1 MNAQITKEFLIPV
14 GLALFLLIQINN
26 FVNNQNCIT
35 IPPTVEKMRNIE
47 FSTNN
52 KRYKFK

>member
-35 IPPTVEKMRNIE
+35 VPPTVEKMRNIE

>member
-1 MNAQITKEFLIPV
+1 MNTQITKEFIIPV
-14 GLALFLLIQINN
+14 GLALFLLIQINS

-35 IPPTVEKMRNIE
+35 IPPTLEKMRNIE